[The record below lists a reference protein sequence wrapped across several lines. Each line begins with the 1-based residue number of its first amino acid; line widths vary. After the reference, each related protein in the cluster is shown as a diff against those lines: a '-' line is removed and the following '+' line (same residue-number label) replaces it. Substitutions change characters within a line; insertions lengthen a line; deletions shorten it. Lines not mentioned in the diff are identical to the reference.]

1 MRYISVLKMFVH
13 ADQARSTDKQSCALS
28 DCAQAHKYSLTLV
41 FVLLVPIMIWQ
52 EMVRHMIGRNGHE
65 VHNQLMGDGTAERPI
80 VFPTASMRSAGVKQG
95 MRHGSGGKLAVPLA
109 SERSAGVQILST
121 VDLGPPPPRISKLN
135 SQQHQHRWQPDD
147 YDAASVRSTG
157 IHKVDSDSEIDFGP
171 PPPRISKLPS
181 NSQQHQHR
189 WQPDDYDAASVRSTG
204 IHKVDSDSEI
214 DFGPPPPRISK
225 LPSQQTDVVVGPPPP
240 RISKVQTQQQQQRKH
255 DHPSV
260 SVQSKGSQE
269 TDSDVELLP
278 LPPRISELSSQHQ
291 ENPVH
296 VQRPQATPL
305 QLPRMD
311 DNQQQVML
319 QIH

>member
-1 MRYISVLKMFVH
+1 MLKMFVH

-95 MRHGSGGKLAVPLA
+95 MRHGSGGKLAVPPLA

-121 VDLGPPPPRISKLN
+121 VDLGPPPPRISKL
-135 SQQHQHRWQPDD
+135 
-147 YDAASVRSTG
+147 
-157 IHKVDSDSEIDFGP
+157 
-171 PPPRISKLPS
+171 

>member
-95 MRHGSGGKLAVPLA
+95 MRHGSGGKLAVPPLA

-121 VDLGPPPPRISKLN
+121 VDLGPPPPRISKL
-135 SQQHQHRWQPDD
+135 
-147 YDAASVRSTG
+147 
-157 IHKVDSDSEIDFGP
+157 
-171 PPPRISKLPS
+171 